1 MRDSALNNI
10 RVIDLT
16 RVISG
21 PHCTMILG
29 DLGAEIIK
37 IEKPGTGDISR
48 EYSPFYQGH
57 STYFMTHNRNKK
69 SITLNFRHPDALDII
84 YRLISDADI
93 LVENFKAGT
102 LEKMGLAP
110 EKLLEMNPRLI
121 ITRISGFGQDGPY
134 SSLPCFDAV
143 AQSLTGLM
151 DMTGFPDAPPV
162 MMGSYVCDFSAG
174 LYGVI
179 GTLAALHSREQTGKG
194 QVVDV
199 SLLDCACSL
208 THSAIMNYFMLNE
221 VTTRNGNQDRA
232 AWPAS
237 FYPTKDHKLIY
248 IHAGQDPAF
257 AAFCHISGNESYAE
271 DPEYMHLNG
280 RKNHIRVCDQLVSEW
295 TCNHTLNEIMSMC
308 RENNIPCAPV
318 NTVKEM
324 VSDPQLL
331 HRNMIC
337 DMYDNNLG
345 TIKTTGPVLKMSE
358 TPPKIQYSAPEIG
371 EHNYEI
377 YHDRLGYSEQELAM
391 LKATGVI

>member
-1 MRDSALNNI
+1 
-10 RVIDLT
+10 
-16 RVISG
+16 
-21 PHCTMILG
+21 
-29 DLGAEIIK
+29 
-37 IEKPGTGDISR
+37 
-48 EYSPFYQGH
+48 
-57 STYFMTHNRNKK
+57 
-69 SITLNFRHPDALDII
+69 
-84 YRLISDADI
+84 
-93 LVENFKAGT
+93 
-102 LEKMGLAP
+102 
-110 EKLLEMNPRLI
+110 
-121 ITRISGFGQDGPY
+121 
-134 SSLPCFDAV
+134 
-143 AQSLTGLM
+143 
-151 DMTGFPDAPPV
+151 MTGFPDAPPV

-358 TPPKIQYSAPEIG
+358 TQNGTRSKTSTVWQIVG
-371 EHNYEI
+371 
-377 YHDRLGYSEQELAM
+377 RLVAAAIVLAITAFFTPGFTINNIWSLIIAAVVLSVIDYLLVKFTGLHASPFGKGFVGFALAAITLYVTQFFVAGYSISWIAAIIGALIYGVVDYFLPGNQEM
-391 LKATGVI
+391 